1 MFTCPVCYY
10 TKMQDPPMDY
20 NICECCGTEFGNDDE
35 MYSHEELR
43 AKWIEGGATWFFKSA
58 PIGWNPWTQLG
69 RVQTS
74 CGITIRANVEPLPYN
89 GALTFYGSPG
99 LTIQKTFDVTNDYV
113 LARAA

>member
-1 MFTCPVCYY
+1 
-10 TKMQDPPMDY
+10 MQDPPMDY

-58 PIGWNPWTQLG
+58 PIGWNPWTQL
-69 RVQTS
+69 
-74 CGITIRANVEPLPYN
+74 IRANVASLPYD

-99 LTIQKTFDVTNDYV
+99 LTIQKKFNVTNENV
-113 LARAA
+113 LACAA